1 MFCKFYFY
9 FIDYNNFGFIRF
21 PDIPKDNSSTNQL
34 MNLPINDSTTQFS
47 KINAEKCVKA
57 VAKLSLDFESC
68 IDSIEQQF
76 DES

>member
-1 MFCKFYFY
+1 
-9 FIDYNNFGFIRF
+9 
-21 PDIPKDNSSTNQL
+21 
-34 MNLPINDSTTQFS
+34 MNLPINDSTAQFS